1 VTVTAQD
8 AVERGFD
15 ALAPLLDR
23 MLADS
28 AISAEHAMHVVV
40 MNPEADPRTPFD
52 DAILAERS
60 FGDSARWEADYAWYA
75 RAKTRLA
82 WREQMSLRTL
92 YAKHRERL
100 RDDDIRVEGAVRQG
114 RWIVGASGA
123 QPWYDH
129 ATAAIAI
136 ALFEAAIEHAREGG
150 NA

>member
-40 MNPEADPRTPFD
+40 MNPDADPRTPFD

>member
-1 VTVTAQD
+1 MTAQD

>member
-1 VTVTAQD
+1 MTVTAQD

-40 MNPEADPRTPFD
+40 MNPDADPRTPFD

>member
-92 YAKHRERL
+92 YAKHREPL

>member
-136 ALFEAAIEHAREGG
+136 ALFEAAIEHARGGG